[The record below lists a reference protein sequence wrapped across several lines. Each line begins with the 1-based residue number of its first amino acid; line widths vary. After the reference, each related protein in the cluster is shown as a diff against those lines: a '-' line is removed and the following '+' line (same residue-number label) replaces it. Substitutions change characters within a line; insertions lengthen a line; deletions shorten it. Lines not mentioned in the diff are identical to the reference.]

1 MQGEEWGGMVLV
13 AYVVLAAMIVVTV
26 LLVLGVA
33 TLVR

>member
-1 MQGEEWGGMVLV
+1 MQDEEWGGMVLV